1 MSVNLQKQTK
11 NVHHVS
17 IDCLATRVIRPPF
30 QEMQRKISSPLHNN
44 DIMFITPCE
53 KTCLSPHVKKKKHG
67 ISSVSI

>member
-53 KTCLSPHVKKKKHG
+53 DINLKKKEKHG